1 MAAPSS
7 KTVRDLNGNWAVVT
21 QNRQLSDD
29 LSATLTMVSFS
40 PTKKKQGLSW
50 ITRKVLTSGGI
61 SLAVSQED
69 VPAAESDTG
78 AAVVRLHQTQTVTP
92 GGFKSEDVYLLDGVE
107 REQNAQAFGA
117 LVTDVKFVTIDE
129 ARDKELAG
137 KLQSAG
143 TTEVIEEFSS
153 SKKSG
158 WTTLTTWAFEDVD
171 GLRRFTQNSVTVKG
185 EKSAKARLV
194 YDFTE

>member
-1 MAAPSS
+1 M
-7 KTVRDLNGNWAVVT
+7 
-21 QNRQLSDD
+21 
-29 LSATLTMVSFS
+29 
-40 PTKKKQGLSW
+40 
-50 ITRKVLTSGGI
+50 
-61 SLAVSQED
+61 
-69 VPAAESDTG
+69 PAAESDTG

-117 LVTDVKFVTIDE
+117 LVTDVKFVAIDE

-158 WTTLTTWAFEDVD
+158 WTTLTTWAFEHVD